1 MNASPHARKGLS
13 TKSLSLAA
21 AIAISLAV
29 ATAVAAP
36 RIAQSERFAPPSAA
50 ELGLSGAKAQ
60 QWSAL
65 RQEAIALRR
74 VGREDLIAG
83 MSELRTLLDQPS
95 PDLRAFSER
104 SQRDVDAHMAEMR
117 ALRERQLDFYE
128 SLSPAEQ
135 AKVRAAMAQRIDRFS
150 QLRQRLSAFLD
161 ER

>member
-1 MNASPHARKGLS
+1 MQTSVAARKGFS
-13 TKSLSLAA
+13 AKSLSLAA
-21 AIAISLAV
+21 AAAVSLAV

-60 QWSAL
+60 QWGAL

-83 MSELRTLLDQPS
+83 MSELRALLDQPS

-104 SQRDVDAHMAEMR
+104 SQRDVDAHVAETR

-135 AKVRAAMAQRIDRFS
+135 AKVRAVMAQRLDRLA
-150 QLRQRLSAFLD
+150 QLRQRLAGLIAP
-161 ER
+161 

>member
-1 MNASPHARKGLS
+1 MNTVTTARKGFS
-13 TKSLSLAA
+13 AKSLSLAA
-21 AIAISLAV
+21 AATISLAV

-65 RQEAIALRR
+65 RQETIALRR
-74 VGREDLIAG
+74 VGREDLVAG
-83 MSELRTLLDQPS
+83 MSELRGLLDQPS

-128 SLSPAEQ
+128 SLNPAEQ
-135 AKVRAAMAQRIDRFS
+135 AKVRAVMAQRLDRLA
-150 QLRQRLSAFLD
+150 QLRQRLAGLIAP
-161 ER
+161 